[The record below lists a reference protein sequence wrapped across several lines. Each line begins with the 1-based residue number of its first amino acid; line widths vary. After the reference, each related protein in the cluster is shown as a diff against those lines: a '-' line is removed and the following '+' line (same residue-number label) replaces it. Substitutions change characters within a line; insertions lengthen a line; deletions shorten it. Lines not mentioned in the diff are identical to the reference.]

1 MAALV
6 GMGGLGP
13 AGGWP
18 WRGRWSPGHTAP
30 GLFLGPQFTYWPKTW
45 REGRGLP
52 LPAGS
57 ASWHGWHRLT
67 NQGRLPGRGSLWAGP
82 RADQWQSR
90 TATPPGNR
98 GVVTA
103 PSTGCRPRA
112 VLRRSVTLLH
122 YTSVSL
128 HTSNTLSPK
137 ETDEGRGWEVNYIH
151 AVKLG
156 EFLFFVM
163 SVRCLS
169 SPPARE
175 LIKRLTLQCTG

>member
-1 MAALV
+1 MFFSSWREKARSQSWLSKVGGSRRARSPDPAPRSSPQASQATCEVGPRSPRLHPRQMAALV
-6 GMGGLGP
+6 GTGGLGP

-122 YTSVSL
+122 
-128 HTSNTLSPK
+128 
-137 ETDEGRGWEVNYIH
+137 
-151 AVKLG
+151 
-156 EFLFFVM
+156 
-163 SVRCLS
+163 
-169 SPPARE
+169 
-175 LIKRLTLQCTG
+175 